1 MLDFSV
7 RIRLASDH
15 GYLCIARCGLKQL
28 CQMREWAW
36 DEVCTLHEVQ
46 KLHEGTLSIT
56 HYHHH
61 VQVSRR

>member
-36 DEVCTLHEVQ
+36 DEVCTLHEV
-46 KLHEGTLSIT
+46 
-56 HYHHH
+56 
-61 VQVSRR
+61 